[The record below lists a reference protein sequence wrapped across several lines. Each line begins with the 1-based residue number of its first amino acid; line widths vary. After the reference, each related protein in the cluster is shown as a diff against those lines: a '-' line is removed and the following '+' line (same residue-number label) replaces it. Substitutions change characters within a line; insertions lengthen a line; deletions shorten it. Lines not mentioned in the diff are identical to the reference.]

1 MSIFK
6 KLSLTND
13 LEVRDAANPQ
23 QDLIV
28 YRSSIDFHT
37 QHAFY
42 VSNGQTCCN
51 FFVNSYFLIVPSIVL
66 FLTADFSSH
75 VIVKITMSDLIF
87 PKEYVNSVGP
97 SKYQ

>member
-42 VSNGQTCCN
+42 VSNG
-51 FFVNSYFLIVPSIVL
+51 
-66 FLTADFSSH
+66 
-75 VIVKITMSDLIF
+75 
-87 PKEYVNSVGP
+87 
-97 SKYQ
+97 